1 MNRMLATLLLVF
13 GFLATAGANQASAQT
28 DTFLNMG
35 TIKGSSTDARH
46 KDWIDVIS
54 LTQTLDVSQ
63 NSARAGQVTRRAV
76 CSLEV
81 VKHLDI
87 AGPLLWGAA
96 VTGQVFREV
105 QIDVSSQGES
115 PRVFYQIKLRNAIV
129 TGIAT
134 VGNGGYAE
142 RLSLSAES
150 VELTFFPQR
159 PDGSIGAA
167 VVSNFAC

>member
-1 MNRMLATLLLVF
+1 MLPTLLLVF
-13 GFLATAGANQASAQT
+13 GFLASAAADQALAQT

-35 TIKGSSTDARH
+35 TIRGSSTDVHH

-54 LTQTLDVSQ
+54 LTQTLEITQSG
-63 NSARAGQVTRRAV
+63 ARGGQGGRHAA

-81 VKHLDI
+81 IKHLDI

-105 QIDVSSQGES
+105 QIDVSSQGAN
-115 PRVFYQIKLRNAIV
+115 PRVFYQIKLRNAII
-129 TGIAT
+129 TGNST

-142 RLSLSAES
+142 RLSMAAES
-150 VELTFFPQR
+150 VELTFRGQK
-159 PDGSIGAA
+159 PDGSIDAP
-167 VVSNFAC
+167 VVSTFAC

>member
-1 MNRMLATLLLVF
+1 MKRMLAVFLLVF
-13 GFLATAGANQASAQT
+13 GFLASAGADQALAQT

-35 TIKGSSTDARH
+35 TIKGSSTDFRH
-46 KDWIDVIS
+46 KDWIEVIS
-54 LTQTLDVSQ
+54 LTQTLEISQ
-63 NSARAGQVTRRAV
+63 NSPGAAKVVKQAA

-115 PRVFYQIKLRNAIV
+115 PRVFYQIKLRNAII
-129 TGIAT
+129 TGIST

-142 RLSLSAES
+142 RLSMSAQS
-150 VELTFFPQR
+150 VELTFRPER
-159 PDGSIGAA
+159 PDGSLGAA
-167 VVSNFAC
+167 VVSMFAC